1 MTAPTEP
8 TTPATAPA
16 TASTASAPDVDVLH
30 YSAFT
35 TRPDG
40 GNPAGVVLDAAAV
53 ADDDAAMTAIA
64 ARVGYSETA
73 FITERDEAARRY
85 RLRYFSPLAE
95 VAFCGHATIATAVAL
110 AERDGPGELVFDTA
124 SGEIRVATT
133 ADGDGPPRA
142 TLTSVPTRSRP
153 ADPGT
158 ELEPTLAALGWS
170 ADDLDPALPPHVAFA
185 GNDHLVL
192 AAATRERLADLDYD
206 FDALDA
212 VMRRRGWTTVHL
224 VWRETADGSAGNADG
239 SAGNAVFHARDPFPV
254 GGVVED
260 PATGAAAAAFGGYLR
275 VLGLVGGETRV
286 RIRQGEDM
294 GRPSDLLLDV
304 TPDDPRS
311 RVSGQ
316 AVPIPETQR

>member
-1 MTAPTEP
+1 MTAPT
-8 TTPATAPA
+8 T
-16 TASTASAPDVDVLH
+16 DIDVLH

-40 GNPAGVVLDAAAV
+40 GNPAGVVLDAAAL
-53 ADDDAAMTAIA
+53 ADDDAAMTAVA

-110 AERDGPGELVFDTA
+110 ADRDGPGELVFDTA
-124 SGEIRVATT
+124 SGEIRVETT
-133 ADGDGPPRA
+133 ADGDGDGDGDGPSRA

-158 ELEPTLAALGWS
+158 EVEPTLAALRWS

-206 FDALDA
+206 YDALEA

-224 VWRETADGSAGNADG
+224 VWRGAGDDSARGSADGVTNGF
-239 SAGNAVFHARDPFPV
+239 VFHARDPFPV

-275 VLGLVGGETRV
+275 ALGLVDGPTRV

-304 TPDDPRS
+304 TPDEPRV

-316 AVPIPETQR
+316 AVRIPQSG